1 MSDPIMHQILDELKL
16 VRTDV
21 SAIQSDISA
30 MKADIT
36 SLQSDISTVKSDI
49 STMKSDITSLQSDM
63 SSVKSEVVSIK
74 DTMATKQ
81 DVADIPLILRT
92 VLETNETVK
101 RLEFSLVDFQ
111 RKTSDELNTHEY
123 SIDILNKR
131 QLKTEAAIENLKN
144 R

>member
-16 VRTDV
+16 MRTDV
-21 SAIQSDISA
+21 TTIQSDI
-30 MKADIT
+30 T
-36 SLQSDISTVKSDI
+36 TLQT
-49 STMKSDITSLQSDM
+49 DM
-63 SSVKSEVVSIK
+63 SSIKSEVVSIK

-81 DVADIPLILRT
+81 DVADIPLIARA

-111 RKTSDELNTHEY
+111 RKTTVELNTHEH